1 MKRILHRCNTY
12 HAIND
17 AVKNYDGFE
26 CDVMIQHGYD
36 TDTVVIAH
44 DADDIG
50 DGPPFA
56 LAMNQA
62 LVASKTVAI
71 NVKSFGMSK
80 ALAEVLG
87 PLAARGLDYFLFDVP
102 GVELHHY
109 ERAGLKVF
117 GRISV
122 YEKQLGLNGGGAL
135 LDPIGVDVP
144 LTGELQDW
152 REHALISHGC
162 HGRLG
167 QANQTEGIDYLI
179 GKAEELQ

>member
-12 HAIND
+12 CSIDTAL
-17 AVKNYDGFE
+17 KNYDGFE

-56 LAMNQA
+56 DALEKTLAA
-62 LVASKTVAI
+62 GKTVAI
-71 NVKSFGMSK
+71 NVKAHRMHK
-80 ALAEVLG
+80 ALAEVIL
-87 PLAARGLDYFLFDVP
+87 PLAERGLDYFLFDVP

-117 GRISV
+117 GRVSI
-122 YEKQLGLNGGGAL
+122 YEKQLGVNGGGAL
-135 LDPIGVDVP
+135 LDPITADATPAGDIEV
-144 LTGELQDW
+144 W

-167 QANQTEGIDYLI
+167 QENQTEGIDYLI
-179 GKAEELQ
+179 GKEEEFV